1 MNYSELHYILCIAKH
16 QNLTRAAQELYIS
29 QPTLTKHLQ
38 KLEREMGAK
47 LFSRNGNTYVPTYT
61 GRKYMEYARKILQVK
76 QDWEKELKDLTENNE
91 GELNIAVPLMR
102 SSCMIPQIMA
112 EFSKKYPNVNVS
124 IWEEAYSIQEKLLL
138 NDQLDFGIF
147 NETREHPKLEY
158 ELLKR
163 EEILLVMPPDHPL
176 ASSGYQSPSD
186 QYPRIDL
193 STLAS
198 EPFILHFPEQT
209 TGKLV
214 LEALDRAGVQPRV
227 PVRSRNTETCVKLC
241 MQGMG
246 MCFTPETY
254 LQNMDFFQKTG
265 FAFLSMKK
273 DFYNTEH
280 RFSQGN
286 LSSQIRQGFY

>member
-102 SSCMIPQIMA
+102 SSCMIPQIME

-124 IWEEAYSIQEKLLL
+124 IWEEAYSVQEKLLL
-138 NDQLDFGIF
+138 NDQLDFGTSKTGIRTA
-147 NETREHPKLEY
+147 E
-158 ELLKR
+158 KR
-163 EEILLVMPPDHPL
+163 GN
-176 ASSGYQSPSD
+176 SSGYATGSSVGIFRISFSLRPVSENRSVHACQRTFYSPFSGTD
-186 QYPRIDL
+186 HR
-193 STLAS
+193 
-198 EPFILHFPEQT
+198 
-209 TGKLV
+209 
-214 LEALDRAGVQPRV
+214 
-227 PVRSRNTETCVKLC
+227 
-241 MQGMG
+241 
-246 MCFTPETY
+246 
-254 LQNMDFFQKTG
+254 KTG
-265 FAFLSMKK
+265 S
-273 DFYNTEH
+273 
-280 RFSQGN
+280 
-286 LSSQIRQGFY
+286 

>member
-1 MNYSELHYILCIAKH
+1 
-16 QNLTRAAQELYIS
+16 
-29 QPTLTKHLQ
+29 
-38 KLEREMGAK
+38 
-47 LFSRNGNTYVPTYT
+47 
-61 GRKYMEYARKILQVK
+61 
-76 QDWEKELKDLTENNE
+76 
-91 GELNIAVPLMR
+91 
-102 SSCMIPQIMA
+102 MIPQIMA
-112 EFSKKYPNVNVS
+112 EFSEKYPNVNVS

-147 NETREHPKLEY
+147 NETMEHPKLEY

-176 ASSGYQSPSD
+176 ASSGYPSPSD
-186 QYPRIDL
+186 RYPRIDL

-254 LQNMDFFQKTG
+254 TEYGIFQKTG
-265 FAFLSMKK
+265 LLFCRRKRNL
-273 DFYNTEH
+273 YNTKH

>member
-1 MNYSELHYILCIAKH
+1 MPKQNSQGDFMNYSELHYILCIAKH

-112 EFSKKYPNVNVS
+112 EFSEKYPNVNVS

-138 NDQLDFGIF
+138 NDQ
-147 NETREHPKLEY
+147 
-158 ELLKR
+158 KR

-176 ASSGYQSPSD
+176 ASSGYPSPSD

-254 LQNMDFFQKTG
+254 IQNMGFSRKPACFSVGEKGIFTTLSIAFRRGTYLPKYARDFIEIARNK
-265 FAFLSMKK
+265 
-273 DFYNTEH
+273 
-280 RFSQGN
+280 
-286 LSSQIRQGFY
+286 

>member
-112 EFSKKYPNVNVS
+112 EFSEKYPNVNVS

-176 ASSGYQSPSD
+176 ASSGYPSPSD
-186 QYPRIDL
+186 RYPRIDL

-214 LEALDRAGVQPRV
+214 LEALDRAGDPA
-227 PVRSRNTETCVKLC
+227 PCTGSKPEHGDLC
-241 MQGMG
+241 KTLYAGNRHVFYAG
-246 MCFTPETY
+246 NIFTKYGISENR
-254 LQNMDFFQKTG
+254 L
-265 FAFLSMKK
+265 AFLSVKK
-273 DFYNTEH
+273 ESLQH
-280 RFSQGN
+280 
-286 LSSQIRQGFY
+286 

>member
-1 MNYSELHYILCIAKH
+1 MLSDNRSLPGSLRNRKKGYPPEDLHGKSRIRGRYL
-16 QNLTRAAQELYIS
+16 NLTSYPAIASNEPRIIPLNRSPICNATNC
-29 QPTLTKHLQ
+29 PP
-38 KLEREMGAK
+38 M
-47 LFSRNGNTYVPTYT
+47 
-61 GRKYMEYARKILQVK
+61 KY
-76 QDWEKELKDLTENNE
+76 LTENNE

-112 EFSKKYPNVNVS
+112 EFSEKYPNVNVS

-176 ASSGYQSPSD
+176 ASSGYQSPSYR
-186 QYPRIDL
+186 YPRIDL

-241 MQGMG
+241 MQGIG

-254 LQNMDFFQKTG
+254 MQNMEFSRKPVCFSVGEKGIFTTLSIAFRRGTYLPKYARDFIEIARNK
-265 FAFLSMKK
+265 
-273 DFYNTEH
+273 
-280 RFSQGN
+280 
-286 LSSQIRQGFY
+286 

>member
-1 MNYSELHYILCIAKH
+1 MNYSELHYILCIAQH

-112 EFSKKYPNVNVS
+112 EFSEKYPNVNVS

-158 ELLKR
+158 ETAEKR
-163 EEILLVMPPDHPL
+163 GN
-176 ASSGYQSPSD
+176 SSGYATGSSVGIFRISVSLRPVSENRSVHACQRTFYSPFSGTD
-186 QYPRIDL
+186 HR
-193 STLAS
+193 
-198 EPFILHFPEQT
+198 
-209 TGKLV
+209 
-214 LEALDRAGVQPRV
+214 
-227 PVRSRNTETCVKLC
+227 
-241 MQGMG
+241 
-246 MCFTPETY
+246 
-254 LQNMDFFQKTG
+254 KTG
-265 FAFLSMKK
+265 S
-273 DFYNTEH
+273 
-280 RFSQGN
+280 
-286 LSSQIRQGFY
+286 

>member
-112 EFSKKYPNVNVS
+112 EFSEKYPNVNVS

-176 ASSGYQSPSD
+176 ASSGIRESICPRLPANLLSCIFRNRPPENWFLKPWIAPVSSPV
-186 QYPRIDL
+186 YR
-193 STLAS
+193 
-198 EPFILHFPEQT
+198 F
-209 TGKLV
+209 
-214 LEALDRAGVQPRV
+214 EAGTRR
-227 PVRSRNTETCVKLC
+227 PV
-241 MQGMG
+241 
-246 MCFTPETY
+246 
-254 LQNMDFFQKTG
+254 
-265 FAFLSMKK
+265 
-273 DFYNTEH
+273 
-280 RFSQGN
+280 
-286 LSSQIRQGFY
+286 

>member
-1 MNYSELHYILCIAKH
+1 MPKQNSQGDFMNYSELHYILCIAKH

-112 EFSKKYPNVNVS
+112 EFSEKYPNVNVS

-176 ASSGYQSPSD
+176 ASSGYPSPSD
-186 QYPRIDL
+186 RYPRIDL

-198 EPFILHFPEQT
+198 DLLFSIFRNRPPENWFL
-209 TGKLV
+209 KPWIAPV
-214 LEALDRAGVQPRV
+214 SSPVYRFEAGTRR
-227 PVRSRNTETCVKLC
+227 PV
-241 MQGMG
+241 
-246 MCFTPETY
+246 
-254 LQNMDFFQKTG
+254 
-265 FAFLSMKK
+265 
-273 DFYNTEH
+273 
-280 RFSQGN
+280 
-286 LSSQIRQGFY
+286 

>member
-1 MNYSELHYILCIAKH
+1 
-16 QNLTRAAQELYIS
+16 
-29 QPTLTKHLQ
+29 
-38 KLEREMGAK
+38 
-47 LFSRNGNTYVPTYT
+47 
-61 GRKYMEYARKILQVK
+61 
-76 QDWEKELKDLTENNE
+76 
-91 GELNIAVPLMR
+91 
-102 SSCMIPQIMA
+102 MIPQIMA
-112 EFSKKYPNVNVS
+112 EFSEKYPNVNVS

-186 QYPRIDL
+186 RYPRIDL

-214 LEALDRAGVQPRV
+214 FRSPGSRRCPAPCTGSKPEHGDLCETLYAGNGHVFY
-227 PVRSRNTETCVKLC
+227 SGNI
-241 MQGMG
+241 
-246 MCFTPETY
+246 FTKY
-254 LQNMDFFQKTG
+254 GFFQKNRL
-265 FAFLSMKK
+265 AFLSVKK
-273 DFYNTEH
+273 GIFTTLSIAFRRGTYLPKYARDFIEIARNK
-280 RFSQGN
+280 
-286 LSSQIRQGFY
+286 